1 MAKMRCRCRARSYSA
16 AWNERLGTNVAEC
29 VTAFFDIDGTL
40 GWTDPVAREQMSD
53 DKRKLSPVP
62 SPVVADAIRRFVAAG
77 NRAFICTGRSPLD
90 IHPKMAA
97 LPFSGMA
104 CLAGAYVKVGD
115 VVLRDV
121 ALPPEVLTCVDE
133 VLLETGTGALL
144 ESACGSIDVRGGAAG
159 THQPSPGSV
168 AEALELIP
176 GRRAHKVVLP
186 TPAARLVV
194 ERLAGVVDL
203 SIMELE
209 LGNSEV
215 GLRENCKS
223 GAVRAILDYLG
234 DAGTTYGFGDSEND
248 LSLFEQVDV
257 PVAMGNASPEVKAA
271 AAMVTDT
278 VGNDGVTKALAKLG
292 LI

>member
-1 MAKMRCRCRARSYSA
+1 MRCCCRARPYSA

-40 GWTDPVAREQMSD
+40 GWTDPVAREHMSD
-53 DKRKLSPVP
+53 TERKLSPVP
-62 SPVVADAIRRFVAAG
+62 SPIVADAIRRFVAAG
-77 NRAFICTGRSPLD
+77 NRAFICSGRSPLD

-121 ALPPEVLTCVDE
+121 ALPPGVLACVDE
-133 VLLETGTGALL
+133 VLLETGMGALL
-144 ESACGSIDVRGGAAG
+144 ESVRGSVDVRGGTAG
-159 THQPSPGSV
+159 THWPSPASV
-168 AEALELIP
+168 AEALERIP
-176 GRRAHKVVLP
+176 GGRAHKVVLP
-186 TPAARLVV
+186 TPTAKLVV
-194 ERLAGVVDL
+194 SRLAGAVGL

-215 GLRENCKS
+215 GLVENSKS
-223 GAVRAILDYLG
+223 GAVKAILDYLG

-257 PVAMGNASPEVKAA
+257 PVAMGNASPVVKAA
-271 AAMVTDT
+271 ASMVTDT
-278 VGNDGVTKALAKLG
+278 VDNDGVATAHATLG

>member
-1 MAKMRCRCRARSYSA
+1 M
-16 AWNERLGTNVAEC
+16 AEC

-77 NRAFICTGRSPLD
+77 NRAFICTGRSQLD

-278 VGNDGVTKALAKLG
+278 VGNDGVAKALAKLG

>member
-1 MAKMRCRCRARSYSA
+1 MG
-16 AWNERLGTNVAEC
+16 ER

-40 GWTDPVAREQMSD
+40 GWTDPVVREQLSD
-53 DKRKLSPVP
+53 EERKLSPVP
-62 SPVVADAIRRFVAAG
+62 SPAVADAIRRFVAAG

-121 ALPPEVLTCVDE
+121 ALPPEVLAGVDA
-133 VLLETGTGALL
+133 VLAQTGSGALL
-144 ESACGSIDVRGGAAG
+144 ESARGSVDVRGGTAG
-159 THQPSPGSV
+159 THQPSPANVG
-168 AEALELIP
+168 EALRLIP
-176 GRRAHKVVLP
+176 GGRVHKVVLP
-186 TPAARLVV
+186 TPAARAVV
-194 ERLAGVVDL
+194 DRFSGVVGL
-203 SIMELE
+203 SITGLE
-209 LGNSEV
+209 MGNSEV
-215 GLRENCKS
+215 GLSKNCKR
-223 GAVRAILDYLG
+223 GAVRAILDYVG

-257 PVAMGNASPEVKAA
+257 SVAMGNAVPAVKRAA
-271 AAMVTDT
+271 TLVTDT
-278 VGNDGVTKALAKLG
+278 VGNDGVAKALAKLR

>member
-1 MAKMRCRCRARSYSA
+1 MVRGKTFLG
-16 AWNERLGTNVAEC
+16 ER

-40 GWTDPVAREQMSD
+40 GWTDPVAREQMD
-53 DKRKLSPVP
+53 DEERKLSPAP
-62 SPVVADAIRRFVAAG
+62 SPAVADAIRRFVAAG

-90 IHPKMAA
+90 IHPEMVA

-104 CLAGAYVKVGD
+104 CLAGAYIKVGEA
-115 VVLRDV
+115 VLRDV
-121 ALPPEVLTCVDE
+121 ALPPEVLACVDE
-133 VLLETGTGALL
+133 VLTETGTGALL
-144 ESACGSIDVRGGAAG
+144 ESACGSVDVRGGAAG

-176 GRRAHKVVLP
+176 GGRAHKVVLP
-186 TPAARLVV
+186 TPSAKLVV
-194 ERLAGVVDL
+194 ERLDGVVDL

-257 PVAMGNASPEVKAA
+257 PVAMGNASPAVKAA
-271 AAMVTDT
+271 AAFVTDT
-278 VGNDGVTKALAKLG
+278 VGNDGVAAALFRLG

>member
-1 MAKMRCRCRARSYSA
+1 MG
-16 AWNERLGTNVAEC
+16 ER

-40 GWTDPVAREQMSD
+40 GWTDPVVREQLSD
-53 DKRKLSPVP
+53 EERKLSPVP
-62 SPVVADAIRRFVAAG
+62 SPAVADAIRRFVAAG

-90 IHPKMAA
+90 IHPKMAS

-115 VVLRDV
+115 TVLRDV
-121 ALPPEVLTCVDE
+121 ALPPEVLSCVDE
-133 VLLETGTGALL
+133 VLAETGAGAML
-144 ESACGSIDVRGGAAG
+144 ESACGSIDVCGGTAG
-159 THQPSPGSV
+159 THRPSPESV
-168 AEALELIP
+168 SEALECIP
-176 GRRAHKVVLP
+176 GGRAHKVVLP

-194 ERLAGVVDL
+194 ERLAGVVDV

-223 GAVRAILDYLG
+223 GAVRVILDYLG
-234 DAGTTYGFGDSEND
+234 DTGTTYGFGDSEND

-257 PVAMGNASPEVKAA
+257 PVAMGNASPDVKAA
-271 AAMVTDT
+271 AAFVTGT
-278 VGNDGVTKALAKLG
+278 VGNDGVATALSKLG

>member
-1 MAKMRCRCRARSYSA
+1 
-16 AWNERLGTNVAEC
+16 VAER

-53 DKRKLSPVP
+53 DERKLSPVP

-121 ALPPEVLTCVDE
+121 ALPPEVLACVDE
-133 VLLETGTGALL
+133 VLAETGTGALL
-144 ESACGSIDVRGGAAG
+144 ESARGSIDVRGGAAG

-278 VGNDGVTKALAKLG
+278 VGNDGVATALAKLG